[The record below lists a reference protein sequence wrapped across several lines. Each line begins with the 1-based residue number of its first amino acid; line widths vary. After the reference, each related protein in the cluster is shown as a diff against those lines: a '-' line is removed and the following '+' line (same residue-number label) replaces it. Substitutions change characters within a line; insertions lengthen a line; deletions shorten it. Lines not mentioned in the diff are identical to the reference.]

1 MHTQPCSF
9 AMCAEAVC
17 AHGALSR
24 PAPLFTERLRV
35 HTMRAHCRI
44 VQQLW
49 GTDLMHSRKQCWIP
63 LSPRTSQS
71 HEMTGECPGI
81 PKQQTRCYRLVPIGK
96 ATRFCMS
103 GLPSSNFKIST
114 AEYNSASPAPR
125 TTNEYFVSCPGS
137 LSGAGQIEM
146 GDNVGINPVPWK
158 SSWCI
163 ARPHFKTQR
172 HTKS

>member
-1 MHTQPCSF
+1 
-9 AMCAEAVC
+9 MCTRSLEPPSPVIYAKA
-17 AHGALSR
+17 A
-24 PAPLFTERLRV
+24 
-35 HTMRAHCRI
+35 RAHNACALANRAI
-44 VQQLW
+44 VVGDGSHAFPKIVL
-49 GTDLMHSRKQCWIP
+49 DPP
-63 LSPRTSQS
+63 LPRTSQS

-81 PKQQTRCYRLVPIGK
+81 PKQQTHCYMLVPIGK
-96 ATRFCMS
+96 AANFCMS
-103 GLPSSNFKIST
+103 GLPSPNFKTSA

-125 TTNEYFVSCPGS
+125 KTNEYSVSCPGS
-137 LSGAGQIEM
+137 LSGAGQIGM